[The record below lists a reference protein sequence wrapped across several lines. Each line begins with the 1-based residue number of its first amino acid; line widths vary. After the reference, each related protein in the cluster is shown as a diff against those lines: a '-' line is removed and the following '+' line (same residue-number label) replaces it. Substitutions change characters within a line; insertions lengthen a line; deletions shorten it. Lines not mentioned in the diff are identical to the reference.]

1 MAYRF
6 VEKEK
11 HTQEEMAFIVYMIV
25 SSYFHKATCRNPIMA
40 KRLYLYYREMS
51 EKLQESKER
60 QVIREAEKIFKE
72 DADLLHMMNCEV
84 VIRKSGET
92 YLLDFLTGFEQVHT
106 EIDRKGKFTLV
117 LQSNEIAA

>member
-25 SSYFHKATCRNPIMA
+25 SSYFHKAACRNQFMVE
-40 KRLYLYYREMS
+40 RLHLYYSEMNV
-51 EKLQESKER
+51 KLQESKEQ

-72 DADLLHMMNCEV
+72 EANLLCMMNCEV
-84 VIRKSGET
+84 VIRRSGEI
-92 YLLDFLTGFEQVHT
+92 YQMDFLTGFEQVHA
-106 EIDRKGKFTLV
+106 EIDRKGKFTIV
-117 LQSNEIAA
+117 LNATEAAA